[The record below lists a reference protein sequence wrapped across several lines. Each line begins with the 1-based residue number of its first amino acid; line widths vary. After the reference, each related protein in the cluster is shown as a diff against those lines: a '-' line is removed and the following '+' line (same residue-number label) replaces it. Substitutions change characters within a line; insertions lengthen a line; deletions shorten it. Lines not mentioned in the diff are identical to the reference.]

1 MIHLISIENS
11 SQLLESSTVFY
22 RIISKIADDSYFCH
36 LQGELEAYET
46 PGFGINVFKKD
57 SYSNEEL
64 KEIFDKSPYIIFATF
79 LAAKENIDLRVR
91 SFNDFIESQYFL
103 AFSIYDDAYGMIL
116 VKDDEMY
123 QRVLD
128 ICKET
133 KDIIISDID
142 VKQKYWE
149 W

>member
-22 RIISKIADDSYFCH
+22 RIISKIADDSYFWH

>member
-22 RIISKIADDSYFCH
+22 RIISKIADDSYFWH
-36 LQGELEAYET
+36 LQGELDAYEAS
-46 PGFGINVFKKD
+46 GFGINVFKKD